1 LAKYHYEDR
10 ADEPAEPDPD
20 DAKGAQRV
28 GGALGLAILS
38 TLAADKTTT
47 VLNGLPAAPSAA
59 EQASALVHGFRIAF
73 AVGAA
78 FMGAGAILL
87 ALMLRPSDVQRSGV
101 QQIDVEEPLE
111 AAA

>member
-1 LAKYHYEDR
+1 MR
-10 ADEPAEPDPD
+10 
-20 DAKGAQRV
+20 KGSQQV

-47 VLNGLPAAPSAA
+47 VRSGLPAAPSRRSKSRPSSR
-59 EQASALVHGFRIAF
+59 ASASRLRSAPRF
-73 AVGAA
+73 
-78 FMGAGAILL
+78 GAGAILL
-87 ALMLRPSDVQRSGV
+87 VLMLRPSDVQRSGV

>member
-1 LAKYHYEDR
+1 MR
-10 ADEPAEPDPD
+10 
-20 DAKGAQRV
+20 KGHSRWAARS
-28 GGALGLAILS
+28 AWRSS

-47 VLNGLPAAPSAA
+47 VLSGLPAAPSRR
-59 EQASALVHGFRIAF
+59 EQESALVEGFRIAF

-87 ALMLRPSDVQRSGV
+87 MLMLRPSDVQRSGV